1 MIEIW
6 KDIPSVRGNQ
16 ISSYGRV
23 KRLSFSTTYMRN
35 GTEITR
41 TYPEIILKPSTTRT
55 GYLFVQLIV
64 TETGKQKLFYIH
76 RLVAEAF
83 IPNPDNLPC
92 VNHKDEDK
100 TNNFVFINP
109 DGSVDNEK
117 SNLEWCTAS
126 YNNTYGTRIDR
137 IKQTQIESGN
147 WQDYSGFSDEE
158 KKDAWKKKRKE
169 WCEKNKELCKER
181 HREYFQRNKEQVKA
195 KQKEWR
201 ENNKEKLRAM
211 RKKRYDSNKEYYLE
225 YQRNYD
231 RAHYVKKERQ
241 VKIEKIYQYYD
252 GKFVREWESIQAA
265 ADYYGVTKKAITANL
280 SGKTEYFKK
289 GGKKCYFLRHLV

>member
-1 MIEIW
+1 MTEIW
-6 KDIPSVRGNQ
+6 KDIQGVRGNQ

-23 KRLSFSTTYMRN
+23 KRLAFSTTYMRN
-35 GTEITR
+35 GSEVTCHF
-41 TYPEIILKPSTTRT
+41 PETILKPTKNKN
-55 GYLFVQLIV
+55 GYLAINLVIQ
-64 TETGKQKLFYIH
+64 ETGKQKRLYVH

-83 IPNPDNLPC
+83 IPNPDNLPE

-100 TNNFVFINP
+100 TNNFIWVNP
-109 DGSVDNEK
+109 DGSVDLEK
-117 SNLEWCTAS
+117 SNLEWCTVA

-137 IKQTQIESGN
+137 IKLARIESGN
-147 WQDYSGFSDEE
+147 WQDYSGFSDED

-169 WCEKNKELCKER
+169 WREKNKEHSKEWR
-181 HREYFQRNKEQVKA
+181 REYFQMNKEQVKA

-201 ENNKEKLRAM
+201 ENNKEKLKVM

-225 YQRNYD
+225 YQRNYN
-231 RAHYVKKERQ
+231 RAHYVKKERLA
-241 VKIEKIYQYYD
+241 KIEKIYQYYD

-265 ADYYGVTKKAITANL
+265 SDYYGVTKKAIAANL
-280 SGKTEYFKK
+280 SGKTKYFKK